1 MTVTF
6 PESELRDD
14 EVDRQI
20 LLLLA
25 AAYQQ
30 TSSTMSEAVAI
41 STARA
46 WLAMGGVSTADHERF
61 KRWWRPTLRSASKQ
75 SASLSR
81 RYVQSQAAIVAAG
94 LVDFNVEIDRWIDD
108 QIDVFLDST
117 LSKLTWHLSEGL
129 AYDEAMLAAGNWAGD
144 TSDTMLRAAEMQ
156 AASGNYPTFKT
167 TGQQIMYTRVLQAGA
182 CGWCR
187 VVADRMYSAESFNR
201 ARSGSWHTKCRCT
214 WRMATASEAQQFQ
227 PNYNQGDWAHVID
240 RRFDPAAAAAEGYQS
255 VRFDPSTGTNMVFN
269 PATGN
274 YDLAGA

>member
-75 SASLSR
+75 SASLSPDR
-81 RYVQSQAAIVAAG
+81 RTF
-94 LVDFNVEIDRWIDD
+94 VD
-108 QIDVFLDST
+108 
-117 LSKLTWHLSEGL
+117 
-129 AYDEAMLAAGNWAGD
+129 AML
-144 TSDTMLRAAEMQ
+144 MQ
-156 AASGNYPTFKT
+156 HIVDKRRITFFNAVSGH
-167 TGQQIMYTRVLQAGA
+167 TGQ
-182 CGWCR
+182 
-187 VVADRMYSAESFNR
+187 
-201 ARSGSWHTKCRCT
+201 
-214 WRMATASEAQQFQ
+214 
-227 PNYNQGDWAHVID
+227 
-240 RRFDPAAAAAEGYQS
+240 
-255 VRFDPSTGTNMVFN
+255 
-269 PATGN
+269 
-274 YDLAGA
+274 